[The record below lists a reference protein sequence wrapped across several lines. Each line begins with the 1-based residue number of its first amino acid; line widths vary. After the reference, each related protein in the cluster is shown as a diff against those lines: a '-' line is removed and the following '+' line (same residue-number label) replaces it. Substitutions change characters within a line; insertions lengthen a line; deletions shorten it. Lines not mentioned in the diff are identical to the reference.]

1 MTERAYKNLVCFL
14 PHLVELLLDLVSCLT
29 LRKRESR
36 VLKIYSVYRINHF
49 KEQKELVRV
58 GQKVIAD
65 TQWVDGLT
73 KVTV

>member
-1 MTERAYKNLVCFL
+1 VTERANKNLIFSL
-14 PHLVELLLDLVSCLT
+14 PHHVELLLNLVSCQT
-29 LRKRESR
+29 LFKRFAR
-36 VLKIYSVYRINHF
+36 VLKIYSVSRINHF